1 MDKKK
6 FCLTL
11 NLKDDPILIEEYERH
26 HQQVPKEVLQSFKD
40 AGIVSMELYRWENR
54 LFMLMEVSDRFSFE
68 KKKELD
74 ENNTNVMEWEA
85 LMSKFQEPITE
96 SKPAEKWVLMK
107 QIFKTT

>member
-11 NLKDDPILIEEYERH
+11 NLKNDPILIEEYEKH
-26 HQQVPKEVLQSFKD
+26 HQKVPKEVLQSFKD
-40 AGIVSMELYRWENR
+40 AGIISMELYRWENR
-54 LFMLMEVSDRFSFE
+54 LFMIMEVSDDFSFE

-74 ENNTNVMEWEA
+74 ENNSNVMEWEA
-85 LMSKFQEPITE
+85 LMAKFQEPFIE
-96 SKPAEKWVLMK
+96 SKLAEKWVLMK